1 MVKKLFSPIFL
12 IFLVFILGCS
22 ISSSQKSKEIDV
34 RVGFNGLMMEFAKNT
49 PPQKIF
55 ENDPFPVILKVTNNG
70 AFGIKKKNNQNAF
83 LSLGVE
89 KDYTK
94 KLQLQETDRVKKIES
109 EASAAFNLDGKT
121 PLNPQ
126 GDLEVISYNLQAG
139 NVDPQSEA
147 HSSTVIATV
156 CYPYQT
162 ILATT
167 VCIDTDVSST
177 RPGKKVCKMQD
188 LTFSSGQGAP
198 VAVAKIEVNMLPQV
212 GSDNQVTSVRPQF
225 LIYIENKDKGNVVKT
240 GFEKDYCTKTN
251 LLHKNLNK
259 VYVTASLGGK
269 ELDCKTNKKD
279 DKNNME
285 NYVKLL
291 DKKALARC
299 IVKDQDNIERTSDNY
314 LTPLKVTLAY
324 GYSQSISANYFIQK
338 GTGQ

>member
-1 MVKKLFSPIFL
+1 MTKKLFFAIFL
-12 IFLVFILGCS
+12 IFVVVGCN
-22 ISSSQKSKEIDV
+22 ISSSQKPKEIDV

-55 ENDPFPVILKVTNNG
+55 EKDYFPVVLKITNNG
-70 AFGIKKKNNQNAF
+70 AFGIKKENSQYAF

-94 KLQLQETDRVKKIES
+94 ILQLQTTDIVKQENQ
-109 EASAAFNLDGKT
+109 ASARFALDGKT
-121 PLNPQ
+121 PLNPN

-147 HSSTVIATV
+147 HISTLIATL

-162 ILATT
+162 ILSAT
-167 VCIDTDVSST
+167 VCIDTDVSGT

-188 LTFSSGQGAP
+188 LNFNSGQGAP
-198 VAVAKIEVNMLPQV
+198 VAATKIEVNMLPQF

-225 LIYIENKDKGNVVKT
+225 LIYIENKEKGNIIKE
-240 GFEKDYCTKTN
+240 GLERDYCTKTN
-251 LLHKNLNK
+251 FVHENLNK
-259 VYVTASLGGK
+259 VRVAASLGGK
-269 ELDCKTNKKD
+269 ELDCKTFKKGSAD
-279 DKNNME
+279 EKDKD
-285 NYVKLL
+285 NYVKLI

-299 IVKDQDNIERTSDNY
+299 VMKDSDISRTNDNY

-324 GYSQSISANYFIQK
+324 GYTQSVSSSYSIQK